1 MSSTLVELWMLK
13 SKSYE
18 THTQLGNIKQPKVD
32 IVHICNKVHWLLNCE
47 DLRYF
52 FKEVTFEMQTVALY
66 TQSGKEKDS
75 LLEWYIDIRHFLD
88 YAYHLSAADITSE
101 QQQQKKK

>member
-1 MSSTLVELWMLK
+1 
-13 SKSYE
+13 
-18 THTQLGNIKQPKVD
+18 
-32 IVHICNKVHWLLNCE
+32 
-47 DLRYF
+47 
-52 FKEVTFEMQTVALY
+52 MQTVALY

-101 QQQQKKK
+101 QQQQKKKLKSANTVKGKQSY